1 VDGFRSPAVFSR
13 HTVLAWL
20 LHKQHL
26 TDESKTEDIV
36 QIARDIYGL
45 HATGPTTPYVSL
57 FARARNFTRDKLDEE
72 LYGKRT
78 LGNIRCVRT
87 TVHILPRETIPIAFA
102 ATKGIVEPNSEDFCR
117 HLGITKEQ
125 YEDASREIL
134 RILKGTGL
142 STLQIKKQLGAKLNA
157 SPIVN
162 LMCDQG
168 LLMRGQS
175 GRGWKSNTHTYYLF
189 SDYFPEMN
197 LNAVDQAQA
206 RELTVGQYLAGYGPA
221 TVRDISWWSG
231 FTMTEVRRML
241 QSLAHETTEVA
252 IPELKETYLMLA
264 ADEAAMRSLE
274 FSDKPVVNLLPA
286 SDPYLMG
293 YKERERYLDH
303 RYYELVF
310 DRSGNGTS
318 TILVDGRVVGV
329 WDFSEDPKPTVK
341 VFLFHE
347 LEKSILRIVQSR
359 ARAMG
364 KFIGDKTVAI
374 EICDQMVPL
383 TQRTA
388 GGFMSPLGPSTGR
401 NVNN

>member
-1 VDGFRSPAVFSR
+1 MFRSPTVLSR
-13 HTVLAWL
+13 HTVNAWL

-26 TDESKTEDIV
+26 SDESKTADIL

-45 HATGPTTPYVSL
+45 HATSPTTPYVSL
-57 FARARNFTRDKLDEE
+57 FARASGFTRDKLDEE
-72 LYGKRT
+72 LYVKRT
-78 LGNIRCVRT
+78 LGKIRCVRT
-87 TVHILPRETIPIAFA
+87 TVHVLPKETIPIAFA
-102 ATKGIVEPNSEDFCR
+102 ATRGIVEPNSEDFCR

-142 STLQIKKQLGAKLNA
+142 STLQIKKQLGTKVNV

-168 LLMRGQS
+168 LLMRGRS

-189 SDYFPEMN
+189 SDYFPEMD

-252 IPELKETYLMLA
+252 IPELKGTYLMLA

-293 YKERERYLDH
+293 YKERERYLDNQH
-303 RYYELVF
+303 YNLVF
-310 DRSGNGTS
+310 DRSGNSTS
-318 TILVDGRVVGV
+318 TILVDGRVAGV
-329 WDFSEDPKPTVK
+329 WDLSQGPKPTVK
-341 VFLFHE
+341 LFIFHD
-347 LEKSILRIVQSR
+347 LEKKLLRAVESR

-374 EICDQMVPL
+374 EMCDQMVPL

>member
-1 VDGFRSPAVFSR
+1 MSRSPNVYSR

-26 TDESKTEDIV
+26 SEESRTDDIV
-36 QIARDIYGL
+36 QIAGDICGL

-57 FARARNFTRDKLDEE
+57 FARARDFTRDKLDEE
-72 LYGKRT
+72 LYVKRT
-78 LGNIRCVRT
+78 LGKIRCVRT
-87 TVHILPRETIPIAFA
+87 TVHVLPRETIPIAFA
-102 ATKGIVEPNSEDFCR
+102 ATRGIVKPNSEDFCR

-168 LLMRGQS
+168 LLMRGRS

-189 SDYFPEMN
+189 SDYFPEMD

-264 ADEAAMRSLE
+264 ADADDLE
-274 FSDKPVVNLLPA
+274 RFEPSGGSVVNLLPA
-286 SDPYLMG
+286 LDPYLMG

-303 RYYELVF
+303 KYCELVF

-329 WDFSEDPKPTVK
+329 WDFSEVPKPTVK
-341 VFLFHE
+341 LFLFHK
-347 LEKSILRIVQSR
+347 LEKKLLRLVESR

-374 EICDQMVPL
+374 EMCDQMVPL

>member
-1 VDGFRSPAVFSR
+1 VDGFRSPTVLSR
-13 HTVLAWL
+13 HTVNAWL

-26 TDESKTEDIV
+26 TDEAKTDDIV

-57 FARARNFTRDKLDEE
+57 FARARDFTRNKLDEQ
-72 LYGKRT
+72 LYVKRT
-78 LGNIRCVRT
+78 LGKIRCVRT
-87 TVHILPRETIPIAFA
+87 TVHVLPRETIPIAFA

-134 RILKGTGL
+134 GILKGTGL

-206 RELTVGQYLAGYGPA
+206 RELTVRQYLAAYGPA
-221 TVRDISWWSG
+221 TVKDISWWSG
-231 FTMTEVRRML
+231 FSITEVRRIL
-241 QSLAHETTEVA
+241 KRLEHETTEVV
-252 IPELKETYLMLA
+252 IPELKGTYLMLA

-293 YKERERYLDH
+293 YKERERYLDYK
-303 RYYELVF
+303 YYELVF

-318 TILVDGRVVGV
+318 TILIDGRVVGV
-329 WDFSEDPKPTVK
+329 WDFSEVPKPTVK
-341 VFLFHE
+341 LFLFHK
-347 LEKSILRIVQSR
+347 LERKLLRAVESR

-364 KFIGDKTVAI
+364 KFMGDKAVTI
-374 EICDQMVPL
+374 EMCDQMVPL

>member
-1 VDGFRSPAVFSR
+1 MKSTIDLNSVNRF
-13 HTVLAWL
+13 L

-26 TDESKTEDIV
+26 TDESETEDIV

-57 FARARNFTRDKLDEE
+57 FARARDFTRDKLDEE
-72 LYGKRT
+72 LYVKRT
-78 LGNIRCVRT
+78 LGKIRCVRT

-125 YEDASREIL
+125 YEDASRELL
-134 RILKGTGL
+134 RILKGTGM
-142 STLQIKKQLGAKLNA
+142 STLQIKKQLETKVNV

-168 LLMRGQS
+168 LLMRGRS

-189 SDYFPEMN
+189 SDYFPEMD

-231 FTMTEVRRML
+231 FTMTEVRRIL

-293 YKERERYLDH
+293 YKERERYLD
-303 RYYELVF
+303 YKCYEMVF
-310 DRSGNGTS
+310 DRGGNSTS

-329 WDFSEDPKPTVK
+329 WDFSEVPKPTVK
-341 VFLFHE
+341 LFLFHK
-347 LEKSILRIVQSR
+347 LEKKLLRAVESR

-374 EICDQMVPL
+374 EMCDQMVPL

-388 GGFMSPLGPSTGR
+388 GGFMSPLGPSTGG